1 MKVYLI
7 IKKVFSCF
15 KICLC
20 KPMFQYGSKGQAA
33 VLKWVSKCENPGSNE
48 DDLCKNWSTI
58 EKCIWYP
65 HLLQT
70 DFLAPSP
77 PPLCIVCEV
86 HTSPRQQLALSSSL
100 PSFLPSPSSSP
111 SSLPPFL
118 PFTASESLL
127 YGHMELQN
135 SGQGTSNKASVGSL
149 GEDPRKNQHQLFIDL
164 EQMVDSVPSV
174 AEPKAPSLQT
184 FLPMSR
190 CSNEGSLLLPL
201 VSPPP
206 LFSSLCCTP

>member
-20 KPMFQYGSKGQAA
+20 KPIFQCGSQGQAA
-33 VLKWVSKCENPGSNE
+33 ILKWISKCENPGSNE

-58 EKCIWYP
+58 EKCIWYR
-65 HLLQT
+65 HLFQT

-77 PPLCIVCEV
+77 PPLCIACEV
-86 HTSPRQQLALSSSL
+86 RTSPRQQLALSSSL
-100 PSFLPSPSSSP
+100 PPS
-111 SSLPPFL
+111 
-118 PFTASESLL
+118 ASESLL

-149 GEDPRKNQHQLFIDL
+149 GEDPGMNQHQLFIDL
-164 EQMVDSVPSV
+164 EQTVDSVHSI
-174 AEPKAPSLQT
+174 AGPKAPGLQA

-190 CSNEGSLLLPL
+190 CSNAGSLLLLL

-206 LFSSLCCTP
+206 LFSSLCCIP